1 MIKGVIFIIISLVG
15 FYFVKT
21 TDDEDVVVE
30 NESFGRIK
38 LYLGIALLLI
48 FGLVSIIK
56 EFK

>member
-15 FYFVKT
+15 FYFVKN

-38 LYLGIALLLI
+38 LYLGIALLFI
-48 FGLVSIIK
+48 FGLVSIIN